1 MVNQSSE
8 FNLND
13 FNKDFIEFNNLGV
26 LFYDLDD
33 MKQEFGKYLI
43 IKYSDLGK
51 ELKEENSKELIE
63 EFNFIYKDI
72 NEETNNDLEDH
83 FTIYNIYE
91 RLYRFKN
98 KLEDKQKWKLIKK

>member
-13 FNKDFIEFNNLGV
+13 FNKDFRDFNNLGV

-43 IKYSDLGK
+43 IKYSDTG
-51 ELKEENSKELIE
+51 
-63 EFNFIYKDI
+63 KDI
-72 NEETNNDLEDH
+72 NNLNKKTNE
-83 FTIYNIYE
+83 
-91 RLYRFKN
+91 
-98 KLEDKQKWKLIKK
+98 EDK